1 MSHDEAF
8 GAVVS
13 RGSKRVWY
21 VPHIVGKYGRR
32 KTLGGQL
39 CRETGMR
46 DIYGSAIIS
55 AFFRGAI
62 RLSTNS
68 FDRKPRNMSGWVVF
82 GRKSGGT

>member
-1 MSHDEAF
+1 MVGASHCGEIRAKEDSGWSALPVT
-8 GAVVS
+8 A
-13 RGSKRVWY
+13 
-21 VPHIVGKYGRR
+21 
-32 KTLGGQL
+32 
-39 CRETGMR
+39 MR
-46 DIYGSAIIS
+46 DAYGSAIIS